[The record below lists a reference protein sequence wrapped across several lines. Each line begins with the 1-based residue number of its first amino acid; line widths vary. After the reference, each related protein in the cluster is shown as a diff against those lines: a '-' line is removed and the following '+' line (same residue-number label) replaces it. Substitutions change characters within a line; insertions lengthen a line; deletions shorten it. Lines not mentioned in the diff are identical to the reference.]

1 MTAVLK
7 PRPKYERYESID
19 EIPEEELP
27 SITLPPALQKLSD
40 DEATLAAILMDRSGI
55 DLVEM
60 IFVDEQRP
68 TRCYRVM
75 PYQWT
80 WWRCMDD
87 LQIDQGARC
96 VQVGTKVLTSTGWK
110 AIESVAVGELVL
122 THQNRWR
129 RVLGSF
135 DRGVRP
141 AVEVSGHGPHRALV
155 TTPDHRFWAR
165 HASRAS
171 LPRDGHKGK
180 KLAPPEWVRAD
191 EFRSDDRSQ
200 VMGTNWSSPSEVEAL
215 PLPAQL
221 VGAYRSGQQ
230 NHPVALWCEDWMWL
244 YGLFVA
250 EGSTFINATYGRAT
264 WSVHDDEVAKVTGTL
279 ERLGLNYHLDG
290 SCEGAATTIVVN
302 SRPTAQWLRE
312 HAGHGAASKKLAPWV
327 YGLPIELRQAVF
339 DGLTFGDGHTRPD
352 GRIDYTTVSEDLIF
366 GLKLLAQ
373 GLGWTCSA
381 HVARQAGHQGM
392 INGRAITCREAYGAS
407 LQRLDDQ
414 RHPHVKIEQGHAW
427 SAVKSITPVDAV
439 AMWDLEVEEDHSF
452 VASGVVVHNSCG
464 KSESIIAQASAFPYN
479 FPGQEFVIVTPE
491 GSHADALTER
501 FEMRLFA
508 SRLMQEM
515 LAGGRRSGVTHH
527 PFQALFE
534 NGSRIFVRLPQ
545 RSGIGVKGIHPV
557 VLHIDEAQD
566 VSERTWNE
574 LPEVVRKEV
583 EGHQTRAHGVSKG
596 VQDDSFAKKTL
607 PDSGWTVHRITK
619 LHRPD
624 LRPYTFVRPD
634 GTLDAFT
641 TNETEVA
648 QRYARENGYVLQ
660 ENWREMQARE
670 YGGRESPDFK
680 RNVYGVHGDA
690 MNRIFVLTRLMAGV
704 DTNESSDYNLEEYH
718 RFEIKSDQ
726 VAIRAESRSGRAHD
740 IEVYDDEQANALVE
754 MVDLPRDHLENYKV
768 FWCGMDVGV
777 IGDPSEIV
785 VLGEYVPKGAQR
797 TRDANAKLKLPN
809 TGVSQFKLLTRIH
822 LHNMAPDLQAHL
834 IMHVINHYGPRAFSL
849 DRTGNGIGILR
860 ALQRLAGTARTYVLP
875 EAENPESADL
885 ASRVKARDAL
895 TAIKGYNFSEKVII
909 EIDERI
915 VEERGLTDPK
925 KILTEAGVRQNVKD
939 AATDVLRELVDAGRL
954 RLPYDS
960 DVINQMNGQTWQMA
974 QEPVDQ
980 YGRSRRNYSR
990 GDFHILDAMRMFALG
1005 MDKQPIEELVAAT
1018 RAAPAPVLDRIG

>member
-7 PRPKYERYESID
+7 PRPKPAYERYENID
-19 EIPEEELP
+19 EIPEEDLP
-27 SITLPPALQKLSD
+27 TVVLPPALQRLSH

-60 IFVDEQRP
+60 IFVDEQQP

-75 PYQWT
+75 PFQWP
-80 WWRCMDD
+80 WWRCMDA
-87 LQIDQGARC
+87 LQVDQGAR
-96 VQVGTKVLTSTGWK
+96 
-110 AIESVAVGELVL
+110 
-122 THQNRWR
+122 
-129 RVLGSF
+129 
-135 DRGVRP
+135 
-141 AVEVSGHGPHRALV
+141 
-155 TTPDHRFWAR
+155 
-165 HASRAS
+165 S
-171 LPRDGHKGK
+171 L
-180 KLAPPEWVRAD
+180 
-191 EFRSDDRSQ
+191 
-200 VMGTNWSSPSEVEAL
+200 
-215 PLPAQL
+215 
-221 VGAYRSGQQ
+221 
-230 NHPVALWCEDWMWL
+230 
-244 YGLFVA
+244 
-250 EGSTFINATYGRAT
+250 
-264 WSVHDDEVAKVTGTL
+264 
-279 ERLGLNYHLDG
+279 
-290 SCEGAATTIVVN
+290 
-302 SRPTAQWLRE
+302 
-312 HAGHGAASKKLAPWV
+312 
-327 YGLPIELRQAVF
+327 
-339 DGLTFGDGHTRPD
+339 
-352 GRIDYTTVSEDLIF
+352 
-366 GLKLLAQ
+366 
-373 GLGWTCSA
+373 
-381 HVARQAGHQGM
+381 
-392 INGRAITCREAYGAS
+392 
-407 LQRLDDQ
+407 
-414 RHPHVKIEQGHAW
+414 
-427 SAVKSITPVDAV
+427 
-439 AMWDLEVEEDHSF
+439 
-452 VASGVVVHNSCG
+452 G
-464 KSESIIAQASAFPYN
+464 KSESIIAQATAFPYN
-479 FPGQEFVIVTPE
+479 FPGQEFMIVTPE

-501 FEMRLFA
+501 FEMRLFG

-527 PFQALFE
+527 PFQALFQ
-534 NGSRIFVRLPQ
+534 NGARIFVRLPQ
-545 RSGIGVKGIHPV
+545 RSGVGVKGCVTADALVLTREHGLIPVSKVGVGDHTWTHRNHWLPTTAVEDFDADVLEVRGPGSFPVKVTGHHQFFGARNLAGRKQAVRLSAAHWARADELQLADGAINFHWSGPGDGAWDEAEDVVPVPVDRGERPEFWWLVGRWIADGYSSSQVLRSGGRGRRRVHWVATPRQHPEITRRLDDLGMHYRVVERSHSSADVIEHCSGELAVWLEENCGRGAENKRLPNAAFTLARHLRRELLEGYLSGDGSACRPDRVTAGSASRELAVGIGILAQGLGSCVGYSKVDPKVTEVMGTPLKSRARTSYRVNVTVGGRGKGVHRDGYAFYKVRSVEQAGVERVYNIINDDHSYLANGIFHHNTHPV
-557 VLHIDEAQD
+557 ILHIDEAQD

-574 LPEVVRKEV
+574 LPEIVRKEV
-583 EGHQTRAHGVSKG
+583 DGHQMRAHGVSKG

-607 PDSGWTVHRITK
+607 PNSGWTVHRITK